1 MASRP
6 QQQKAPSQSAVEAI
20 RGNSYRSRKGSLAG
34 SFLVLNITNMDEEID
49 FTRRLIKGKIAE
61 IIFEMMIREM
71 DRVTVLRAG
80 YEYTHPEI
88 AQYQQ
93 LLKGKGR
100 EVLKFFEHNPDFLL
114 FNKNK
119 SSLYLV
125 EVKYSH
131 DLNFDRVY
139 RIAKEELERSDYIWL
154 FVATPLGFFFSQ
166 CKDIVRTNNI
176 QPLSPDWVL
185 PDIQRNHLALLNE
198 FLCR

>member
-1 MASRP
+1 MVHGP
-6 QQQKAPSQSAVEAI
+6 NI
-20 RGNSYRSRKGSLAG
+20 
-34 SFLVLNITNMDEEID
+34 FLKTMDDEID

-93 LLKGKGR
+93 LLGSKGR

-125 EVKYSH
+125 EVKYSRNL
-131 DLNFDRVY
+131 DFDRIY
-139 RIAKEELERSDYIWL
+139 KIAKEELERSDYVWL
-154 FVATPLGFFFSQ
+154 FVTTPQGFFFSQ
-166 CKDIVRTNNI
+166 CKDIIRTNSI

-185 PDIQRNHLALLNE
+185 PDIQKKHLELLNE
-198 FLCR
+198 FLK